1 MYHLRADIED
11 VKYRIGLSATP
22 EHYLDSDSQNQR
34 LERYYGKIVSIF
46 TLKDAIRKKILT
58 PYNYHIIPVELTE
71 DELEEYIDLSTQIGK
86 LSYQRDEESSRF
98 KILLIKRSRLLSNAA
113 NKLVE
118 LNKILETIDP
128 TPFSLFYCGDGEVEN
143 TDTNEYERQIIEVSK
158 SLNKFGW
165 KISRFTSRESK
176 SKRRIIMSEFKSNSI
191 DSLVAIKCLDEGIDI
206 PACKV
211 AFIIASTSN
220 PRQFIQRRGRILR
233 RYEGKERAEIYDFF
247 VYAAKEQQDR
257 IDTYE
262 KRLVE
267 RELKRIAEFSSLSEN
282 YGESHNSIKEILKMY
297 NLEHLIV

>member
-1 MYHLRADIED
+1 
-11 VKYRIGLSATP
+11 
-22 EHYLDSDSQNQR
+22 
-34 LERYYGKIVSIF
+34 
-46 TLKDAIRKKILT
+46 
-58 PYNYHIIPVELTE
+58 
-71 DELEEYIDLSTQIGK
+71 
-86 LSYQRDEESSRF
+86 
-98 KILLIKRSRLLSNAA
+98 
-113 NKLVE
+113 
-118 LNKILETIDP
+118 
-128 TPFSLFYCGDGEVEN
+128 
-143 TDTNEYERQIIEVSK
+143 
-158 SLNKFGW
+158 
-165 KISRFTSRESK
+165 
-176 SKRRIIMSEFKSNSI
+176 MSEFKSNSI